1 MQCREVLACKFGRL
15 ALTIDDTM
23 SHTVKPEDSLQVL
36 SLCVDLQGSSWART
50 GTPGIS
56 MLAVISAC
64 TGLARLWVSCQPSPG
79 IVLVVYTG
87 SATHRFF
94 AVGDACAQFADQI
107 PAHCQQALAPATR
120 LGAASSGQLTAG
132 PVPATDARGQ
142 ASEPVGS
149 ARQVLV
155 AAKPR
160 AASACGNG
168 TLSSALSVLMCRLA
182 KWDTVYK
189 HMTGTVMTLVG
200 TPPALAA
207 QMAMMNAVFSAAKLA
222 MPVHFISPAPTA
234 SQAKEPATVAG
245 MALLQQAARAGN
257 GHAHQLASEQ
267 QAALPHALISIAWS
281 GMPGMQALRP
291 AEFSVHRDSVV
302 DGRTACF
309 ESGQPISVG
318 YVCSLCLAVWSRRHA
333 QCPACGGKPAGG
345 ASAPADTTPAR

>member
-1 MQCREVLACKFGRL
+1 
-15 ALTIDDTM
+15 
-23 SHTVKPEDSLQVL
+23 
-36 SLCVDLQGSSWART
+36 
-50 GTPGIS
+50 

-87 SATHRFF
+87 GATHRFF

-107 PAHCQQALAPATR
+107 PSHCQQALAPAAGLST
-120 LGAASSGQLTAG
+120 ASSGQLMVG
-132 PVPATDARGQ
+132 PVPATGMRGQ
-142 ASEPVGS
+142 ASDLAGS
-149 ARQVLV
+149 ARQVLL
-155 AAKPR
+155 ASKPR

-182 KWDTVYK
+182 KWDAVYK
-189 HMTGTVMTLVG
+189 EMSGTVLTLVG
-200 TPPALAA
+200 TPPALSA
-207 QMAMMNAVFSAAKLA
+207 QMAIMNAVFSAAKLA

-245 MALLQQAARAGN
+245 IALLQQAARAGN
-257 GHAHQLASEQ
+257 GHAHQLAAEQ
-267 QAALPHALISIAWS
+267 QAAMPHALISIAWS

-291 AEFSVHRDSVV
+291 AEFSVLRDSIV

-333 QCPACGGKPAGG
+333 QCPACGGKPAGVP
-345 ASAPADTTPAR
+345 ASAATTPAR